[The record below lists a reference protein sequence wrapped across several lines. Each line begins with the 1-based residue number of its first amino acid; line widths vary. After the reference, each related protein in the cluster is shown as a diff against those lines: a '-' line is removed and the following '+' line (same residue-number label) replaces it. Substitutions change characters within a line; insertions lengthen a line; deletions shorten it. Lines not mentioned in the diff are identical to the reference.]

1 MNLKIYYMELFFQIK
16 IASTL
21 RWNLLIKSQK
31 NSSVNHSS
39 NTEKFKLKWKLN
51 LAKMISQEKWL
62 KDI

>member
-1 MNLKIYYMELFFQIK
+1 MNLKLYYMELFFQIK

-39 NTEKFKLKWKLN
+39 NTKKFKLK
-51 LAKMISQEKWL
+51 
-62 KDI
+62 

>member
-16 IASTL
+16 IASIL
-21 RWNLLIKSQK
+21 CWNLLIKSQK

-39 NTEKFKLKWKLN
+39 NTEKLKLKWKLN